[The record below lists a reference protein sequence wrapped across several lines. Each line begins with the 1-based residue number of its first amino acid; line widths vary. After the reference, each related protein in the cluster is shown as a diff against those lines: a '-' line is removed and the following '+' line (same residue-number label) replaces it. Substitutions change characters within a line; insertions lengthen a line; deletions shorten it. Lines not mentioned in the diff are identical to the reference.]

1 VITVHG
7 LHHVKVPVSDLTRSR
22 AWYETVLSLSPH
34 LEFPDDSGAVR
45 GVAYQPL
52 GNLTLCLR
60 EDPPRAQALAG
71 FNPLAVLVATRADL
85 DDIAAHLD
93 QHGVSHGPVLTATL
107 GWLLSAVD
115 PDRIELRFYT
125 AEHHPPMPVQGGGIA
140 AHPIPAGQAS
150 PPAPLAGGR

>member
-1 VITVHG
+1 MITVHG

-22 AWYETVLSLSPH
+22 DWYETVLSLSPH

-45 GVAYQPL
+45 GVVYHPL

-60 EDPPRAQALAG
+60 EDPPRARALAG

-85 DDIAAHLD
+85 DDIATHLD
-93 QHGVSHGPVLTATL
+93 QLAVTHGPVLTATL
-107 GWLLSAVD
+107 GWMLNAVD

-125 AEHHPPMPVQGGGIA
+125 AEHHPPMPLHGGGIA
-140 AHPIPAGQAS
+140 AHPIPADQTS
-150 PPAPLAGGR
+150 PSAPLAGR